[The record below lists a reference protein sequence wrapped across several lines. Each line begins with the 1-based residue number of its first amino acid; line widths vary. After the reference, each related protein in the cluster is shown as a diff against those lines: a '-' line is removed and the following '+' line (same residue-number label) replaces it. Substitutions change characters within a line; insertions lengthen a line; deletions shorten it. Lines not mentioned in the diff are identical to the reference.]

1 MYHIQANLLNRLTYM
16 STDAPSLV
24 DSKIQE
30 KPQPSQR
37 ELAYKK
43 LRRLLMIQRIP
54 AGERLRE
61 PAWSKRLG
69 VNRTALRE
77 AFARLEAEGALVKG
91 ERTGYCVPKIS
102 KEDISEILV
111 VRTALQCCAIEQ
123 LCEKGL
129 NTLENLKPV
138 KDACDHLE
146 DMIKNNYLL
155 GASEADRR
163 FHDYLVQRTDNK
175 RLADLYFRAHL
186 PLIHDELIDSDY
198 WEEECRIT
206 LDEHRQIYRA
216 ILDNQ
221 PAEAIKIMR
230 HHLSERYL
238 LPLRA

>member
-1 MYHIQANLLNRLTYM
+1 M
-16 STDAPSLV
+16 STDSPIPA
-24 DSKIQE
+24 DHKIQE
-30 KPQPSQR
+30 SPQPVTPSQR
-37 ELAYKK
+37 EIAYNR
-43 LRRLLMIQRIP
+43 LRRLLVIQKIP
-54 AGERLRE
+54 PGERLRE
-61 PAWSKRLG
+61 PAWSTRLG

-77 AFARLEAEGALVKG
+77 AFARLEAESWLVKG
-91 ERTGYCVPKIS
+91 ERTGYCVPTLS

-129 NTLENLKPV
+129 NTPENLQPV

-163 FHDYLVQRTDNK
+163 FHDYLMGSTGNQRLK
-175 RLADLYFRAHL
+175 EIYYRAHL
-186 PLIHDELIDSDY
+186 PLIHDELIESEY

-206 LDEHRQIYRA
+206 LDEHRQIYQA

-221 PAEAIKIMR
+221 PAEAIKIM
-230 HHLSERYL
+230 HQHLSERYL